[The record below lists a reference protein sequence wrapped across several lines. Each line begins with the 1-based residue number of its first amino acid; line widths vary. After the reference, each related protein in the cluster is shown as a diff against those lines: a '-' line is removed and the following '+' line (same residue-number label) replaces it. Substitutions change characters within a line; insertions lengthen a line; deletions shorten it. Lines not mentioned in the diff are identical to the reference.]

1 MDKKLN
7 FVETPLKGS
16 FVIEPLLFEDS
27 RGFFSRLFCI
37 EEFSEMGL
45 NSDIVQINHSGSL
58 KEGTIRG
65 LHFQYPP
72 NSEDKIVKCLRGKI
86 YDVIVDLRR
95 GSPTFL
101 KWFGIELSSQNKK
114 LLYVPKGFAH
124 GFQALEKNSEIL
136 YFVTSFFSPENEGTL
151 RYDDPKLGIMW
162 KIKNATLSKKDKSSR
177 FLDDSFGGL
186 EL

>member
-37 EEFSEMGL
+37 EEFSERGL

-101 KWFGIELSSQNKK
+101 KWFIIFIVQ
-114 LLYVPKGFAH
+114 F
-124 GFQALEKNSEIL
+124 
-136 YFVTSFFSPENEGTL
+136 
-151 RYDDPKLGIMW
+151 
-162 KIKNATLSKKDKSSR
+162 
-177 FLDDSFGGL
+177 
-186 EL
+186 